1 MHEKTILFPL
11 LPITLLANRFPQDA
25 LWFTY
30 YASYSMIPL
39 YIKDHNLLMALSVM
53 CGFWALM
60 PTEKDSKPQQ
70 VLFGISIMTIVYY
83 AFPAPA
89 RYPDLH
95 SVVVSAFSCFVF
107 CLFYVWMLKRQ
118 WDLSKSVSVVC
129 SKPFWECIPSSK
141 KLEMMVAL
149 IARDSLLSPH
159 SSQPFE
165 CTILLLRFSNT
176 RSLETMYALR
186 SASRFAFVGIRPFQC
201 FML

>member
-11 LPITLLANRFPQDA
+11 LPITLLANRFPQEA

-39 YIKDHNLLMALSVM
+39 YIKDHNLLMALSVI

-60 PTEKDSKPQQ
+60 STEKDSKPQQ
-70 VLFGISIMTIVYY
+70 VLFGISVITVVYY
-83 AFPAPA
+83 AFPPPA

-118 WDLSKSVSVVC
+118 WDLSKSVSAVC
-129 SKPFWECIPSSK
+129 SKLFW
-141 KLEMMVAL
+141 
-149 IARDSLLSPH
+149 
-159 SSQPFE
+159 
-165 CTILLLRFSNT
+165 
-176 RSLETMYALR
+176 
-186 SASRFAFVGIRPFQC
+186 
-201 FML
+201 